1 MRSVYFLFEKVKLK
15 ECERILKIG
24 FQPPKS
30 KLITVTKNPDRL
42 LASPELRKWN
52 LNFFN

>member
-1 MRSVYFLFEKVKLK
+1 MRSVYFLFGKVKLK

-42 LASPELRKWN
+42 LASPEIKKMEFE
-52 LNFFN
+52 FF